1 MKIVGKSL
9 MKIIYLILVALC
21 DFDRCF
27 RFFVPFSQTIDHT
40 MTCLEEIIGTV
51 GRNSLRYK

>member
-1 MKIVGKSL
+1 